1 MRQSKSMRA
10 KGYTDARAF
19 PGGVAILPSRN
30 KDALRNKA
38 GCVRFLLAQLILL
51 PSLKHTLGTK
61 VGKKCIDN
69 FIFSQTGS
77 KLFSLTVF
85 YHIYSKT
92 LNQCC
97 FPCAVT
103 KIQALTTISMRASW
117 CVTPARAQTEQF
129 TAQRPTNKRF
139 HIYPP
144 PSLGQLRSWMESR
157 VLGGGGVTG

>member
-30 KDALRNKA
+30 KHALRNKA

-77 KLFSLTVF
+77 KLFSLTQF
-85 YHIYSKT
+85 SI
-92 LNQCC
+92 
-97 FPCAVT
+97 
-103 KIQALTTISMRASW
+103 IST
-117 CVTPARAQTEQF
+117 V
-129 TAQRPTNKRF
+129 RPSTSAAFLVLLLRYKR
-139 HIYPP
+139 
-144 PSLGQLRSWMESR
+144 
-157 VLGGGGVTG
+157 

>member
-1 MRQSKSMRA
+1 MRA

-77 KLFSLTVF
+77 KLFSLTQF
-85 YHIYSKT
+85 SI
-92 LNQCC
+92 
-97 FPCAVT
+97 
-103 KIQALTTISMRASW
+103 IST
-117 CVTPARAQTEQF
+117 V
-129 TAQRPTNKRF
+129 RPSTSAAFLVLLLRYKR
-139 HIYPP
+139 
-144 PSLGQLRSWMESR
+144 
-157 VLGGGGVTG
+157 

>member
-61 VGKKCIDN
+61 VV
-69 FIFSQTGS
+69 
-77 KLFSLTVF
+77 L
-85 YHIYSKT
+85 
-92 LNQCC
+92 
-97 FPCAVT
+97 
-103 KIQALTTISMRASW
+103 TISFSHRQAASS
-117 CVTPARAQTEQF
+117 F
-129 TAQRPTNKRF
+129 L
-139 HIYPP
+139 
-144 PSLGQLRSWMESR
+144 SLSFLSYLQ
-157 VLGGGGVTG
+157 